1 MAELRKGPMN
11 HSNPKDRS
19 FSQPFPP
26 FYCVKQ
32 FDSLMWHHTRT
43 PPHRQVDYFGQSH
56 QHFEHVRRHLF
67 FVLYFIIFA
76 SRLQRLPKIS
86 ASLRPVYYFYC
97 HPLRVIT
104 NSLGLLR
111 FFFVRGKLKH
121 WQLPDVSPQKSVIII
136 SAAAPTRIFTS
147 PDLGGPVTKG
157 GETWVRY
164 SSRVSTPENYKFS
177 LFESPLFRTAGGG
190 TRFGSHLAAIG
201 DNLLRS
207 HYHRCQL

>member
-1 MAELRKGPMN
+1 
-11 HSNPKDRS
+11 
-19 FSQPFPP
+19 
-26 FYCVKQ
+26 
-32 FDSLMWHHTRT
+32 MWHHTRT
-43 PPHRQVDYFGQSH
+43 PPHRQVDYFGQNH
-56 QHFEHVRRHLF
+56 QHFEHVRRHLFF

-86 ASLRPVYYFYC
+86 APLRPVYYFYC
-97 HPLRVIT
+97 RPLRVIT

-111 FFFVRGKLKH
+111 FFSFAANWNIGNFLTFQRK
-121 WQLPDVSPQKSVIII
+121 KSVIII

-147 PDLGGPVTKG
+147 PELGGPVTKG

-177 LFESPLFRTAGGG
+177 LFESPLFRAAGGG